1 MTSHRVASDSL
12 IVEQE
17 REEEELINRY
27 LINGQAKCVKQ
38 ASEQDNGKPGE
49 RKKDEISKNGA
60 CECEITANEDDER
73 DAQK

>member
-27 LINGQAKCVKQ
+27 LINGQTKCVKQ

-49 RKKDEISKNGA
+49 RKKG
-60 CECEITANEDDER
+60 
-73 DAQK
+73 

>member
-1 MTSHRVASDSL
+1 MPAKKIMTSHRVASDSL

-49 RKKDEISKNGA
+49 RKKDEISKKELVNV
-60 CECEITANEDDER
+60 R
-73 DAQK
+73 